1 MILAPRRVFARV
13 EDVTAWGWPLVIL
26 LTTVT
31 LIGFA
36 TVQTGLI
43 DREVERGVRASIA
56 RIDAVQRDVTE
67 RSALRELYAQER
79 KMGEFNKLLA
89 RMRVIGAE
97 PAKALASVLLIAAVL
112 YGAVAL
118 TGHKPE
124 WHTLLTVCVL
134 ASFVGVLRLLLTL
147 GLMLYFGTLDV
158 HTSLAP
164 LTRYL
169 VDPAQASPVTLATV
183 YGSLAAVDPFRLWF
197 WLLVVIGVSTTAQ
210 LRGWR
215 AWLVCTLC
223 FLVASGVRL
232 GLLVASVATT
242 ASTAAGTS

>member
-1 MILAPRRVFARV
+1 MILSPRRVFARV
-13 EDVTAWGWPLVIL
+13 EDVPAWGWPLVIL

-31 LIGFA
+31 LIGYA

-56 RIDAVQRDVTE
+56 QIDAVQRDVTE
-67 RSALRELYAQER
+67 RSELRELYAQER
-79 KMGEFNKLLA
+79 KMGEFKKLLA

-97 PAKALASVLLIAAVL
+97 PATALASVLLIAAVL

-124 WHTLLTVCVL
+124 WHTLLTICVL
-134 ASFVGVLRLLLTL
+134 ASFADVMRLLLTL
-147 GLMLYFGTLDV
+147 GLMLHFATLEV
-158 HTSLAP
+158 YTSLAP

-169 VDPAQASPVTLATV
+169 VDPAQASPTTVATI

-197 WLLVVIGVSTTAQ
+197 WLLVVIGLKTTAQ

-215 AWLVCTLC
+215 AWVVCTLC
-223 FLVASGVRL
+223 FLVASGVRM
-232 GLLVASVATT
+232 GLLVASAAVT
-242 ASTAAGTS
+242 AGAGVGTN